1 MKVGMYNLQRKEY
14 MHTLVG
20 VVEVKRLIFCDRHF
34 QLGIDSITSVGG
46 ELEAFYN
53 FW

>member
-20 VVEVKRLIFCDRHF
+20 VVEVIFFVTIIFSWALI
-34 QLGIDSITSVGG
+34 
-46 ELEAFYN
+46 A
-53 FW
+53 